1 MSSNPSQP
9 LPGWP
14 APRPAPAEPPDA
26 SPGAG
31 GGFAAGQDG
40 FPTGP
45 QERLTTGPQERF
57 STGPQERFPAGSPDS
72 FWAGPQER
80 LTTGPGRWPTTRA
93 PWPGPAAAQ
102 PAGDPGSA
110 TGPQPP
116 AAAGRPGAAAQPAP
130 AEPGDE
136 RLAVLG
142 YLGVPFLGPLLPLAI
157 YLFRKRSS
165 GFVRSHSAQALN
177 LSLTV
182 LLYTVCAL
190 ILFAMLALDTITI
203 ALVIAV
209 PLAVALWLATLAY
222 VIVAASR
229 ANDGGYYPIPG
240 WLCASL
246 VH

>member
-9 LPGWP
+9 PPGWP
-14 APRPAPAEPPDA
+14 ASRPTPAEPLDA
-26 SPGAG
+26 LPGAD

-40 FPTGP
+40 F
-45 QERLTTGPQERF
+45 
-57 STGPQERFPAGSPDS
+57 STGPQQRLPAGSQGS

-80 LTTGPGRWPTTRA
+80 LATGPGRWPATRA
-93 PWPGPAAAQ
+93 PWPGSATAQ
-102 PAGDPGSA
+102 PPGDPEPA

-116 AAAGRPGAAAQPAP
+116 ASAGQPGAAVEPAP

-142 YLGVPFLGPLLPLAI
+142 YLSVPFLGPLLPLAI
-157 YLFRKRSS
+157 YLLRKRSS

-177 LSLTV
+177 LSFTA

-229 ANDGGYYPIPG
+229 ANDGGYYPIPS
-240 WLCASL
+240 WLCASI